1 MNGTHPNQPKKIGSL
16 AHNTREPAKIKE
28 ENPLNKNL
36 ICEQVKYNRHKFEV
50 KKITL
55 VRFANPF
62 SYSIEY
68 HYLCAKYSLTF
79 EISGMSLK
87 KVKSALIS
95 VYHKTGLEEILQ
107 ELRKQDVV
115 IYSTGG
121 TQKFIEA
128 QGVEVQAVETLTS
141 YPSILDGRVKTLHPK
156 IFGGLLARREE
167 NHLAQLAEYD
177 IPELDLVIVDLYP
190 FEETVAST
198 DDEATIIEKI
208 DIGGISLIRAAAKN
222 FQDVVVVPSQNEYP
236 ELLEILREKNG
247 FTDKADRKQFAKKA
261 FEVSSH
267 YDVAIFNYFADG
279 DEPSVFKR
287 SVKPAKVL
295 RYGENPHQQGI
306 FYGELEDLFDI
317 HGGKALSFNNL
328 VDIDAAVSLMAEFK
342 DEDPTFAILKHTN
355 ACGLATRET
364 INEAWHAALACDNIS
379 AFGGILIANRPIDEA
394 TATEIN
400 NLFYEVLIAPSF
412 DDAALA
418 ILSKKKKRILMSIKH
433 WDLGKVMHKNLLNG
447 VLLQDRDTKVDT
459 AQDFS
464 TVTDTKP
471 TDMQI
476 KDLEFASICAK
487 HLKSNTIALV
497 KNKQMIGMGC
507 GQTSRVDSCNQ
518 AIAKAKQFGFDIEGA
533 VMASDAFFPFPDC
546 VEIAHK
552 AGIRA
557 VVQPGGSIND
567 KLSIAYCNEHNIPM
581 VLTGTRHFKH

>member
-1 MNGTHPNQPKKIGSL
+1 
-16 AHNTREPAKIKE
+16 
-28 ENPLNKNL
+28 
-36 ICEQVKYNRHKFEV
+36 
-50 KKITL
+50 
-55 VRFANPF
+55 
-62 SYSIEY
+62 
-68 HYLCAKYSLTF
+68 
-79 EISGMSLK
+79 MSLK

-107 ELRKQDVV
+107 ELKKQDVV

-128 QGVEVQAVETLTS
+128 QGVAVQAVETLTS

-167 NHLAQLAEYD
+167 KHLAQLEEYD

-222 FQDVVVVPSQNEYP
+222 YQDVIVVPSQNEYP
-236 ELLEILREKNG
+236 TLLEILKEKNG
-247 FTDKADRKQFAKKA
+247 YTDKADRKQFAKKA

-267 YDVAIFNYFADG
+267 YDVAIFNYFAAG
-279 DEPSVFKR
+279 DEPSAFKQ
-287 SVKPAKVL
+287 SVKPAQIL

-306 FYGELEDLFDI
+306 YYGELKDLFDI
-317 HGGKALSFNNL
+317 HGGKALSYNNL
-328 VDIDAAVSLMAEFK
+328 VDIDAAVNLMAEFK
-342 DEDPTFAILKHTN
+342 DADPSFVIMKHTN
-355 ACGLATRET
+355 ACGLATRGT

-379 AFGGILIANRPIDEA
+379 AFGGILIANRPIDLA
-394 TATEIN
+394 TAEEIN
-400 NLFYEVLIAPSF
+400 KLFYEVLIAPGF
-412 DDAALA
+412 DDAAMTL
-418 ILSKKKKRILMSIKH
+418 LSQKKKRILMSIKH
-433 WDLGKVMHKNLLNG
+433 WDLGKVMYKNLLNG
-447 VLLQDRDTKVDT
+447 VLQQDRDMEVDT
-459 AQDFS
+459 ADGFE
-464 TVTDTKP
+464 TATDTKP
-471 TDMQI
+471 SDAQI
-476 KDLEFASICAK
+476 ADLEFASICAK

-507 GQTSRVDSCNQ
+507 GQTSRVDACKQ
-518 AIAKAKQFGFDIEGA
+518 AIAKAKQFGFDLEGA

-552 AGIRA
+552 AGIKA

-567 KLSIAYCNEHNIPM
+567 KLSIQYCNDNNVPM
-581 VLTGTRHFKH
+581 VLTSTRHFKH